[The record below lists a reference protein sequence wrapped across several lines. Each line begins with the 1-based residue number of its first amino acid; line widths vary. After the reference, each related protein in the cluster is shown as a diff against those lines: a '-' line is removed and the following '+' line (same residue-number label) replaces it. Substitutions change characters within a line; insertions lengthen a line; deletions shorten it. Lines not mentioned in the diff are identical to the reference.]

1 MDRGQQLTVCGL
13 FIPKFARQKYN
24 HSMPY
29 LIDGHNLIPKIG
41 LRLDN
46 PDDEM
51 ELAHILQDFARIKR
65 QQVEVYFDGAPPGQA
80 GTRKLGTVRA
90 HFIRLG
96 QTADA
101 AIRARLTS
109 MGKAAKN
116 WTVISSDREVQSSAR
131 IHQAQHISSEEFV
144 KLIRAVLSAST
155 PTSADEKP
163 MSAKEV
169 EEWLNLFGG
178 QDKK

>member
-1 MDRGQQLTVCGL
+1 
-13 FIPKFARQKYN
+13 
-24 HSMPY
+24 MPY

-51 ELAHILQDFARIKR
+51 ELVRILQDFSRVKR
-65 QQVEVYFDGAPPGQA
+65 QPIEVYFDGAPPGQA
-80 GTRKLGTVRA
+80 GMRKLGTVRA

-96 QTADA
+96 QTADV

-116 WTVISSDREVQSSAR
+116 WTVVSSDREVQSSAR
-131 IHQAQHISSEEFV
+131 IHQAQLISSEEFV
-144 KLIRAVLSAST
+144 KLIRAALSAST

-163 MSAKEV
+163 IPAKEV

-178 QDKK
+178 QEKK

>member
-1 MDRGQQLTVCGL
+1 
-13 FIPKFARQKYN
+13 
-24 HSMPY
+24 MPY
-29 LIDGHNLIPKIG
+29 LMDGHNLIPKIG

-51 ELAHILQDFARIKR
+51 ELVRILQDFSRVKR
-65 QQVEVYFDGAPPGQA
+65 QPIEVYFDGAPPGQA
-80 GTRKLGTVRA
+80 GMRKLGTVRA

-116 WTVISSDREVQSSAR
+116 WTVVSSDREVKSSAR

-144 KLIRAVLSAST
+144 KLIRAALSAST

-163 MSAKEV
+163 IPAKEV

-178 QDKK
+178 QEKK